1 MSLHTK
7 NYKIRLNNLKTRFNR
22 ESKNRNI
29 ELNKHNIVFSGI
41 IFGMVGITIL
51 AGFILFRPK
60 NSLTAS
66 AATDSALASVT
77 VPDVCTMSSSSTN
90 HTATVNGG
98 SYATNVGGES
108 TVSVVCNDRNGYSVY
123 AVGYG
128 NDTLGNTNL
137 TGSSTNLTIPTGTST
152 DASVS
157 NWAMKLTAVT
167 GTYTPTILSDANGSF
182 ANYHVVPSNATKV
195 VTYPND
201 INVSTSSQ
209 FKASYAVAIASN
221 QAVDTYVGKVK
232 YTVVHPNYANADG
245 STIYPVTLT
254 LGANTSSITIDGT
267 TYSTSGA
274 SPSLSYG
281 THTISATFPSGYE
294 LDSWSATGG
303 VVISGPTSASTTI
316 TVTGSGTL
324 TVTGEKADPC
334 KGHETEL
341 YCKVKALWTQGGSR
355 VQTND
360 TDTTTGIQAAITTAN
375 SGVFQYNSSVFGTA
389 SDAANT
395 SDIYYYRGILD
406 QTMGSYGSDGDGKAW
421 PNYVILDANGTKE
434 TTDTCWRIVRTTG
447 SGGVK
452 MIYNG
457 KWTGSTC
464 ANATTNAQVTTQ
476 AFGLKGN
483 SAQSDWYRNI
493 NRVGYTFNNTQSLQ
507 DSTTATDVNTVFGSD
522 SSPSTNN
529 ARSNI
534 KTYIEDT
541 WYASNMTAWT
551 SKLEASAGYCNDRTA
566 FSNDTGATAL
576 TTTPPYATSSAG
588 MYFGAYT
595 RNLNSAKTPSLTC
608 PRSTVD
614 LYRYVSGSTGVSN
627 ELKYPV
633 ALITA
638 DEASFAGSGSSTA
651 TNGSS
656 YNANSYLR
664 SGSNFWLL
672 SPYLRS
678 SNGRAYGL
686 YLRSGGYLDSSDGG
700 YVNTTYGVRPVISL
714 VSGTTPTGGTGT
726 ATDPW
731 IVTP

>member
-7 NYKIRLNNLKTRFNR
+7 IK
-22 ESKNRNI
+22 S
-29 ELNKHNIVFSGI
+29 I
-41 IFGMVGITIL
+41 IKPIIIIPAVL
-51 AGFILFRPK
+51 LF
-60 NSLTAS
+60 LTAS
-66 AATDSALASVT
+66 SAFLLASSNSHAETTSAQASVT
-77 VPDVCTMSSSSTN
+77 VPDTCYMSSSSTT
-90 HTATVNGG
+90 HTGTATGG
-98 SYATNVGGES
+98 SYKENFGGES
-108 TVSVVCNDRNGYSVY
+108 TVTVICNDRNGYSVY
-123 AVGYG
+123 AIGCSG
-128 NDTLGNTNL
+128 SDTTNCSDTNKTKL
-137 TGSSTNLTIPTGTST
+137 IGTSTSLTIPTGLST
-152 DASVS
+152 DGSTS
-157 NWAMKLTAVT
+157 NWAMKLTPGT
-167 GTYTPTILSDANGSF
+167 GSFAPTILNGYN
-182 ANYHVVPSNATKV
+182 NYSLVPATATKV
-195 VTYPND
+195 ATLTSD
-201 INVSTSSQ
+201 INVSNSSQ
-209 FKASYAVAIASN
+209 FKTSYAVAVAPS
-221 QAVDTYVGKVK
+221 QAADTYVGKVK
-232 YTVVHPNYANADG
+232 YTVVHPNYSNADG
-245 STIYPVTLT
+245 TLESYPVTLSF
-254 LGANTSSITIDGT
+254 GANTSSIVIDGIIYT
-267 TYSTSGA
+267 SSSSTPNIEYGA
-274 SPSLSYG
+274 
-281 THTISATFPSGYE
+281 HTISATFPSGYE

-303 VVISGPTSASTTI
+303 ITIADTSSASTTVTI
-316 TVTGSGTL
+316 TGSGTL
-324 TVTGEKADPC
+324 TVTGEKANPC

-360 TDTTTGIQAAITTAN
+360 TNTTTGIQAAITTAN

-389 SDAANT
+389 SDVANT

-406 QTMGSYGSDGDGKAW
+406 QTTGSYGSDGDGKAW
-421 PNYVILDANGTKE
+421 PNYVILQAGSSKA

-464 ANATTNAQVTTQ
+464 ANAQTNAQVTTQ

-483 SAQSDWYRNI
+483 SAQSTWYYNI

-566 FSNDTGATAL
+566 FSNTTDATAL
-576 TTTPPYATSSAG
+576 TTIPPYATSSAT
-588 MYFGAYT
+588 MYFGAYA
-595 RNLNSAKTPSLTC
+595 RNMNSAKTPSLTC

-633 ALITA
+633 ALLTA

-651 TNGSS
+651 SNGSG

-664 SGSNFWLL
+664 SGSLFWLL
-672 SPYLRS
+672 SPYYRG
-678 SNGRAYGL
+678 SNGSARGFGL
-686 YLRSGGYLDSSDGG
+686 SSDGRLDLY
-700 YVNTTYGVRPVISL
+700 YVDNTFGVRPAISL
-714 VSGTTPTGGTGT
+714 VSGTTISGGSGI

-731 IVTP
+731 VVTP